1 MTDEKEKR
9 GAQVKI
15 AILSADKTHAEQVRR
30 MLAGEDAPAH
40 ILLPVEDGP
49 DHLSAVA
56 DQQWPDMMIIDIPR
70 PGQAELAMFEQVL
83 RAHPNLALILLCG
96 STSVEFPIS
105 AMRAG
110 VRDILQWPLEKV
122 ALLAAIRRMEHKAPV
137 PRAAAKAKTLAFIP
151 CKGGSGATFLA
162 ANLAYVLA
170 VEESKKVALF
180 DMNLQ
185 FGDAVLFLSDRVPTT
200 TLADVAQNIDRL
212 DASLLAASMVHVT
225 SNLSILP
232 APENPERALEVLPEH
247 IEVILNLAATQYDYI
262 VLDVGRTLVAAS
274 IKALDHADVIFPVLQ
289 ETLPFIRDAKR
300 LVYALESLGYSR
312 QKVHLLVNRFEPG
325 GEIRLEDVERALEM
339 KVYATIPNSFQAVS
353 ASVNQGVPILEIA
366 SHDSVSKSL
375 RHLAHEVVHGPVE
388 KSGGWLAHL
397 LHHA

>member
-1 MTDEKEKR
+1 M
-9 GAQVKI
+9 KI
-15 AILSADKTHAEQVRR
+15 AILSADKTHLQQVRHL
-30 MLAGEDAPAH
+30 LAGEDAPAH
-40 ILLPVEDGP
+40 TLLPGEDGP

-56 DQQWPDMMIIDIPR
+56 DQQWPDVMIVDVSR
-70 PGQAELAMFEQVL
+70 PGAAELILFEQVL
-83 RAHPNLALILLCG
+83 HAHPNLALILVCG
-96 STSVEFPIS
+96 STTAEFPIS

-110 VRDILQWPLEKV
+110 VRDILLWPLEKE
-122 ALLAAIRRMEHKAPV
+122 ALLAAIRRVEHKVVAPG
-137 PRAAAKAKTLAFIP
+137 ATQAKAKGKTLAFIP

-162 ANLAYVLA
+162 ANLAYALA
-170 VEESKKVALF
+170 VEENKKVALF
-180 DMNLQ
+180 DLNLQ

-200 TLADVAQNIDRL
+200 TLADVAHNIGRL

-225 SNLSILP
+225 SNLGILP
-232 APENPERALEVLPEH
+232 APENPERALEVMPEH
-247 IEVILNLAATQYDYI
+247 IEVMLNLAATQYDYI
-262 VLDVGRTLVAAS
+262 VLDVGRTLAAAS
-274 IKALDHADVIFPVLQ
+274 IKALDHADVIFSVLQ

-312 QKVHLLVNRFEPG
+312 EKVHLLVNRFEPG
-325 GEIRLEDVERALEM
+325 GDIRLEDVERALEM

-375 RHLAHEVVHGPVE
+375 RHLAHEVVHGPTE